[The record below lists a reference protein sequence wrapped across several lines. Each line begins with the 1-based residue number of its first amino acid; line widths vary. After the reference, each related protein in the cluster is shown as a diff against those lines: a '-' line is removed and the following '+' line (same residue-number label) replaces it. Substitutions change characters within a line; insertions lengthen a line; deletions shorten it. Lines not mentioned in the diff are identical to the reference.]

1 MLTKTFYF
9 LINSPKYFK
18 LSNKTDFFC
27 KARVMFCFTKLPFYI
42 SSFEEKKN
50 NTLVV
55 SSGYLWSVTVIH
67 CYFLFVFLFAFLF
80 VFYHKKRVQMYQQI
94 ERMYKNKLDGKNI
107 ITPVPPRIWTLPGP
121 NPLADMNPS
130 SQIWTPHQTFLLS
143 IVCIKFGNWL
153 YLQAFCRF
161 SFISQNNIPQ

>member
-94 ERMYKNKLDGKNI
+94 ERMYKNKLDVKNKKKASA
-107 ITPVPPRIWTLPGP
+107 TADLDPPRSKSVSGYEPLFADLDPPP
-121 NPLADMNPS
+121 NFPTKHRLY
-130 SQIWTPHQTFLLS
+130 QIW
-143 IVCIKFGNWL
+143 
-153 YLQAFCRF
+153 
-161 SFISQNNIPQ
+161 